1 VDHFWTVF
9 MLSLARYINAS
20 FTCIIVACVINS
32 EPCIAVCT
40 VIKTK
45 KLKKKKKK
53 QLASSTSEAVSQAS
67 FMDQAVYTDNS
78 AQTG

>member
-1 VDHFWTVF
+1 V
-9 MLSLARYINAS
+9 SL
-20 FTCIIVACVINS
+20 VL
-32 EPCIAVCT
+32 AVCT
-40 VIKTK
+40 IFKTK

-67 FMDQAVYTDNS
+67 LMDHAAYTDSS

>member
-1 VDHFWTVF
+1 MDCLHVLTYP
-9 MLSLARYINAS
+9 L
-20 FTCIIVACVINS
+20 CKCIVAFVINCES
-32 EPCIAVCT
+32 CVAVCT

-53 QLASSTSEAVSQAS
+53 QLASSASEAVSQAS
-67 FMDQAVYTDNS
+67 LTDQTIYTDSS